1 MTFQRTAAR
10 DTSAFSFF
18 RWRSVDQEKTGQ
30 QTKKIRITSKLHV
43 MQIDFRNT
51 LRDMCIEV
59 TQHSSDNRDTMVPTF
74 QYLSVYFLSVA
85 CDDIAGGDL
94 DRVAIGISPVVA
106 FFFFPQQRVSVL
118 ALSVAL
124 L

>member
-1 MTFQRTAAR
+1 
-10 DTSAFSFF
+10 
-18 RWRSVDQEKTGQ
+18 
-30 QTKKIRITSKLHV
+30 
-43 MQIDFRNT
+43 
-51 LRDMCIEV
+51 
-59 TQHSSDNRDTMVPTF
+59 MVPTF
-74 QYLSVYFLSVA
+74 QYLSVYFLSVV

>member
-1 MTFQRTAAR
+1 
-10 DTSAFSFF
+10 
-18 RWRSVDQEKTGQ
+18 
-30 QTKKIRITSKLHV
+30 

-59 TQHSSDNRDTMVPTF
+59 TQHSSDNLDTMVPTF

-85 CDDIAGGDL
+85 CDDIAAGDL